1 MEIYERIKERRKQ
14 LGLTADEVGEA
25 LGVDRATV
33 YRYEKADIKKLP
45 MYIIEPL
52 AKVLQCSP
60 MYLMGWQGE
69 LTLSDSEKKLIIN
82 YRKLPKEEKNN
93 VNKIINYALAY
104 TEKEKR

>member
-25 LGVDRATV
+25 LGIDRATV
-33 YRYEKADIKKLP
+33 YRYEKADIKKMP

-52 AKVLQCSP
+52 ARVLQCSP

-69 LTLSDSEKKLIIN
+69 LSLTDREKELIIE
-82 YRKLPKEEKNN
+82 YRKLPKEEKGNIG
-93 VNKIINYALAY
+93 KMIKYALAY
-104 TEKEKR
+104 TEKEKQ